1 MVDQGAS
8 TTELI
13 RCIESIVRA
22 GTVLQVDHGSAR
34 CRVQSGGLATNW
46 LPWISLRAGDIRHW
60 SPPSAGEQCI
70 VFSPGGNMAAA
81 FVLAGVFS
89 DAIAVNGNT
98 GDVERTTYPDGAVV
112 EYDHASHALQAS
124 LPAGGT
130 ADITVP
136 DAVKVR
142 CKTADVTASD
152 SATVHSQQITLD
164 APKTIATGELLVQG
178 LLTYASGMVGGGAG
192 PGGAVAVING
202 PVEVRNG
209 DITLPGN
216 DVIARGVS
224 LANHQHDGVAKGGDL
239 TGRPEA

>member
-13 RCIESIVRA
+13 RCIENIVRA
-22 GTVLQVDHGSAR
+22 GAVLQVDHGTAR
-34 CRVQSGGLATNW
+34 CRVQSGGLTTNW
-46 LPWISLRAGDIRHW
+46 LPWISLRAGDIRRW
-60 SPPSAGEQCI
+60 SPPSPGEQCI
-70 VFSPGGNMAAA
+70 VLSPGGNMASA
-81 FVLAGVFS
+81 FVLVGVFS
-89 DAIAVNGNT
+89 DAIAANGAT

-112 EYDHASHALQAS
+112 EYDHARHALTAS

-136 DAVKVR
+136 DSVTVR

-164 APKTIATGELLVQG
+164 APKTIATGELLVKG
-178 LLTYASGMVGGGAG
+178 LLTYAAGLVGGGTG
-192 PGGAVAVING
+192 PGGAVAVIHG

-209 DITLPGN
+209 NLTLPGN
-216 DVIARGVS
+216 DVIAQGIS
-224 LANHQHDGVAKGGDL
+224 LANHQHDGVAKGGAL
-239 TGRPEA
+239 TGKPA

>member
-1 MVDQGAS
+1 MVDHGAS

-13 RCIESIVRA
+13 RCIENIVRA
-22 GTVLQVDHGSAR
+22 GTVLQVDHAAAR

-89 DAIAVNGNT
+89 DAVPANGDN
-98 GDVERTTYPDGAVV
+98 GDVARTTYPDGAVV
-112 EYDHASHALQAS
+112 EYDHATHALLAA

-136 DAVKVR
+136 DSVTVR
-142 CKTADVTASD
+142 CNTADVTASE

-209 DITLPGN
+209 DITLPAN
-216 DVIARGVS
+216 DVIAQGIS
-224 LANHQHDGVAKGGDL
+224 LTAHKHDRVAPGDAL
-239 TGRPEA
+239 TGRPS